1 MRNLFKSEYLNN
13 IFQKKVWILENI
25 YMIRIMQLYYCGYK
39 KAFIS
44 HAFFDGVIQNTRFHI
59 FLNSV
64 NKLNDRVLYH
74 SQVHGVKH
82 VLNVTFLSYLIA
94 CNENLDEN
102 DMNILLE
109 IALYH
114 DIGRIDD
121 QEDSAHGYRGAEKML
136 MHISDDKIDM
146 LIPAIIH
153 AHSLLD
159 EEADQIF
166 NQYNL
171 EKSQYNKY
179 LKLLSIIK
187 DADAL
192 DRFRLR
198 PDSLNPRYFRID
210 YSEKLISLACV
221 LSKVEWYEYKN

>member
-1 MRNLFKSEYLNN
+1 
-13 IFQKKVWILENI
+13 
-25 YMIRIMQLYYCGYK
+25 
-39 KAFIS
+39 
-44 HAFFDGVIQNTRFHI
+44 
-59 FLNSV
+59 
-64 NKLNDRVLYH
+64 
-74 SQVHGVKH
+74 
-82 VLNVTFLSYLIA
+82 
-94 CNENLDEN
+94 
-102 DMNILLE
+102 
-109 IALYH
+109 
-114 DIGRIDD
+114 
-121 QEDSAHGYRGAEKML
+121 
-136 MHISDDKIDM
+136 M